1 MNPAKLVRMAND
13 IAANFDCGLDR
24 ASEVAGVVDHI
35 GRFWSPYMLDTM
47 ARHMQSGDT
56 GLSDLAEQALREL
69 IEERSQSAET
79 THDP

>member
-24 ASEVAGVVDHI
+24 AREVAGVVDHL

-47 ARHMQSGDT
+47 VRQMASGDI

-69 IEERSQSAET
+69 IEQREGQ
-79 THDP
+79 

>member
-24 ASEVAGVVDHI
+24 ATEVAGVVDHI
-35 GRFWSPYMLDTM
+35 GRFWSPFMLDTM
-47 ARHMQSGDT
+47 ARQMQAGDI

-69 IEERSQSAET
+69 IEERQG
-79 THDP
+79 

>member
-1 MNPAKLVRMAND
+1 MNTAKLVRMAND

-24 ASEVAGVVDHI
+24 AREVAGVVDHI
-35 GRFWSPYMLDTM
+35 GRFWSPYMLDAM

-56 GLSDLAEQALREL
+56 GLSGLAEQSLREL

>member
-24 ASEVAGVVDHI
+24 AREVAGVVDHL

-47 ARHMQSGDT
+47 ARQMQAGDI
-56 GLSDLAEQALREL
+56 GLSGLAEQALRQL
-69 IEERSQSAET
+69 IEERRE
-79 THDP
+79 

>member
-24 ASEVAGVVDHI
+24 AREVAGVVDHI
-35 GRFWSPYMLDTM
+35 GRFWSPFMLDTM
-47 ARHMQSGDT
+47 SRQMQAGDI

-69 IEERSQSAET
+69 IEERQGR
-79 THDP
+79 

>member
-1 MNPAKLVRMAND
+1 MNTAKLVRMAND
-13 IAANFDCGLDR
+13 IAANFDCGHDR
-24 ASEVAGVVDHI
+24 AREVAGVVDHI
-35 GRFWSPYMLDTM
+35 GRFWSPYMLDAM

-79 THDP
+79 TRDP

>member
-1 MNPAKLVRMAND
+1 MNPVKLVRMAND

-24 ASEVAGVVDHI
+24 TREVAGVVDHI
-35 GRFWSPYMLDTM
+35 GRFWSPYMLDAM

-56 GLSDLAEQALREL
+56 GLSGLAEQALREL

-79 THDP
+79 THDA

>member
-24 ASEVAGVVDHI
+24 AREVAGVVDHL

-47 ARHMQSGDT
+47 ARLMQAGDI
-56 GLSDLAEQALREL
+56 GLSDLAEQALRQL
-69 IEERSQSAET
+69 IEERQG
-79 THDP
+79 